1 MFPLLGKAK
10 TTTITLLKTL
20 VGQGVCMG
28 WGGGGGGAGLISKQ
42 QARAE

>member
-10 TTTITLLKTL
+10 TTTLTLLKTL

-28 WGGGGGGAGLISKQ
+28 GGGGADFKAAGKSRITK
-42 QARAE
+42 